1 MRRVTFLFSVLL
13 ICLDCF
19 GRKINKPS
27 SIYSVKA
34 KLLNVID
41 WIDYSETEISRLQ
54 KPIKKQKRYYLINN
68 PSVYEILNEN
78 FQSMTD
84 IIHDV
89 KRYRDQIKDIIK
101 DLESSETDSLQS
113 NIDDQTTY
121 DQKIGFIFD
130 DFEKSKTEYEKS
142 KKGLGRGLMRDW
154 KKIVFINDKTNQ
166 WKNDFFQLSLQRS
179 ELAESIN
186 KFEIELNKMIFDN
199 SNDKKNIRKLAR
211 RMNRFNKRLDDIES
225 FVTKSDSIAL
235 SEIGGWVYI
244 QGIGEKKPD
253 FEILYTQYKKEYKRI
268 IQNIKI
274 ELKEI

>member
-41 WIDYSETEISRLQ
+41 WIDDSETEISRLQ

-68 PSVYEILNEN
+68 PSVYEILNAN

-89 KRYRDQIKDIIK
+89 KRYRDQIKDIFK